1 MKSQIQ
7 IGGMAVEV
15 VRKNIK
21 NVHLSVHPPVGRVTI
36 SAPIHMELDT
46 IRVFAVAK
54 VGWIRQQ
61 QALMQSQDRETPRE
75 IINCES
81 HYVWGERYL
90 MKVIESDVAASISLN
105 HKHIIVRVRPA
116 WHEDKR
122 HELLDSWYRVQLA
135 EALPGILQKWEKKIG
150 VEVNGFF
157 VRRMKTKWGSC
168 NPHARTIRLNTDL
181 AKKPRECLEYVVVH
195 ELVHLLEP
203 SHNDRFVQLMDRYM
217 PKWQSHR
224 QLLNSLPVRHESWA
238 Y

>member
-7 IGGMAVEV
+7 IGEMAVEV

-36 SAPIHMELDT
+36 SAPIHMKLDA

-61 QALMQSQDRETPRE
+61 QALMKSQDRETPRE
-75 IINCES
+75 IINRES

-90 MKVIESDVAASISLN
+90 MKVIEGDYSASISLN
-105 HKHIIVRVRPA
+105 HKHIIFRVRPA
-116 WHEDKR
+116 WHEDKK
-122 HELLDSWYRVQLA
+122 HELLDSWYRAQLA

-150 VEVNGFF
+150 VRVNGFF

-168 NPHARTIRLNTDL
+168 NPSARTIRLNTDL

-203 SHNDRFVQLMDRYM
+203 SHNDRFIQLMDRYM

-224 QLLNSLPVRHESWA
+224 QLLNSLPVRHESWV

>member
-7 IGGMAVEV
+7 IGEMAVEI
-15 VRKNIK
+15 VRKDIK

-36 SAPIHMELDT
+36 SAPIHMKLDT
-46 IRVFAVAK
+46 IRIFAVAK

-61 QALMQSQDRETPRE
+61 QALMKSQDRETPRE
-75 IINCES
+75 IINRES

-90 MKVIESDVAASISLN
+90 MKVIEGDVAASISLN
-105 HKHIIVRVRPA
+105 HKHIIFRVRPA
-116 WHEDKR
+116 WHEDKKY
-122 HELLDSWYRVQLA
+122 ELLDSWYRAQLT

-168 NPHARTIRLNTDL
+168 NPNARTIRLNTDL

-203 SHNDRFVQLMDRYM
+203 SHNDRFIQLMDHYM
-217 PKWQSHR
+217 PKWQSYR